1 MRPPPRSD
9 TTGQHL
15 LVVDADPESRRL
27 LHAVLAEAGY
37 SVALAASGAEAL
49 HQVGLREPH
58 AVVLDLTLPDMNGLD
73 LCQALHEWSPAPLLV
88 VSSTTDERT
97 KVRAFDLGADDYLT
111 KPFAIDEFLA
121 RLRAA
126 LRRAPSA
133 PAPAV
138 LVAGELQFN
147 QVTGQLLRGAQE
159 LQLTPTERRLL
170 RYLMAHAGK
179 VLSHAELIRAV
190 WGPDY
195 GATPATLRVFIAQL
209 RRKIEPDAD
218 VPTYIHTIP
227 RIGYRFGSAR

>member
-1 MRPPPRSD
+1 MRSPPRSD
-9 TTGQHL
+9 TTGPYV
-15 LVVDADPESRRL
+15 LVVDAEPEIRRL

-73 LCQALHEWSPAPLLV
+73 LCQALREWSPAPLLV
-88 VSSTTDERT
+88 VSSPTDERT
-97 KVRAFDLGADDYLT
+97 KVRAFELGADDYLT

-126 LRRAPSA
+126 LRRVPRES
-133 PAPAV
+133 APAV
-138 LVAGELQFN
+138 LVAGELQLN
-147 QVTGQLLRGAQE
+147 QISGQVLRGGQE
-159 LQLTPTERRLL
+159 LWLTATEHRLL

-179 VLSHAELIRAV
+179 VLSHSELIRAV
-190 WGPDY
+190 WGADY

-209 RRKIEPDAD
+209 RRKIEPDPD